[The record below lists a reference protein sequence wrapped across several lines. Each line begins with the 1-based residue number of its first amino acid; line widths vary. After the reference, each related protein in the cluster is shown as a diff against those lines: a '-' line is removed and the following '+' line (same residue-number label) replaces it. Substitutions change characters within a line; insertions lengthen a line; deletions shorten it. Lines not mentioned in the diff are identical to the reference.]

1 MVKKKPFPGLAI
13 IGRAVAVNHEANWS
27 TTTTAI
33 GRADALEW
41 PAVVSFRRPAL
52 GARAPL
58 LGRSFTSH
66 LWPFIALSFCTSH
79 STSNQNL
86 RTWNGTMAS
95 PFFFFFFFI
104 SFQLVVVVDRVGEV
118 LIAALLRSFQPLVS
132 SNGYGQYLRHYRI
145 ALAFHSFHSVSP
157 DRFIFSEE
165 SKPMSHAKPGRL
177 PDFIRENHKVDPF
190 FFKFCSHKF
199 STGETIKYF
208 SFIDRYNIDT
218 VITSI
223 ASKLTHSTGCTGF
236 FFSGFCE
243 VSPGFS
249 SSVAGVIGL
258 HLRCTNQSFS
268 VVILFCSSRNT
279 ESTPRD
285 RPQRPVMLQGAMGWG
300 VRGLG
305 SS

>member
-1 MVKKKPFPGLAI
+1 MPRCCVRFSRSCRQTDTANIFAI
-13 IGRAVAVNHEANWS
+13 IASLLHFILFTPFHPIASYSARNRNPCPTQNQDVFPIS
-27 TTTTAI
+27 
-33 GRADALEW
+33 LEK
-41 PAVVSFRRPAL
+41 
-52 GARAPL
+52 
-58 LGRSFTSH
+58 
-66 LWPFIALSFCTSH
+66 I
-79 STSNQNL
+79 
-86 RTWNGTMAS
+86 
-95 PFFFFFFFI
+95 I
-104 SFQLVVVVDRVGEV
+104 K
-118 LIAALLRSFQPLVS
+118 LIR
-132 SNGYGQYLRHYRI
+132 
-145 ALAFHSFHSVSP
+145 
-157 DRFIFSEE
+157 
-165 SKPMSHAKPGRL
+165 
-177 PDFIRENHKVDPF
+177 F

-300 VRGLG
+300 VGGLG

>member
-1 MVKKKPFPGLAI
+1 MAGRRFVSAAGPRRARSITRSVVHLSPLAFYCTFLLHVSLHLQPKPSD
-13 IGRAVAVNHEANWS
+13 V
-27 TTTTAI
+27 
-33 GRADALEW
+33 EW
-41 PAVVSFRRPAL
+41 NDGES
-52 GARAPL
+52 
-58 LGRSFTSH
+58 
-66 LWPFIALSFCTSH
+66 
-79 STSNQNL
+79 
-86 RTWNGTMAS
+86 
-95 PFFFFFFFI
+95 FFFFFFFI

-300 VRGLG
+300 VGGLG